1 MEAYVS
7 VTLHTGSFLHA
18 PRGASEGLAAGA
30 LAAANGRI
38 IAFDEAARLRQ
49 RFPDA
54 TQMAHPGLIVPGLV
68 DTHVHFPQLAMAGAH
83 GESLLDWLN
92 RYTFPAELA
101 FADSDQARAR
111 AQQFVKMLSRS
122 GTTSAMIF
130 GVSFERAMEHL
141 FQAMNEA
148 QMAGAA
154 GLVWMDSEGPEG
166 LLNDAKS
173 CVDASNRLLNRFCS
187 NGSLR
192 YAILPR
198 FAPSCSPEMLEA
210 SGHFLASNPDV
221 HMQTHLSESSEEV
234 AWVRSLFP
242 QAKSYTEVYHQFG
255 LCGPNS
261 SFAHAIHLEDS
272 ELEVLSQTRSK
283 IAHCPSANLFLGSG
297 LFDYQRSREAGVS
310 IGLGS
315 DVGAGTSL
323 CLLDVLRD
331 FYGVQMTK
339 GNRIPVG
346 TMLHLATQAG
356 ADLLGLGNEI
366 GSFEVGKRA
375 DFIAIRPIWD
385 DLFAARW
392 SQCQSMEDQFFAA
405 AMLGGTSSIASTTI
419 AGRTAIHP
427 G

>member
-1 MEAYVS
+1 
-7 VTLHTGSFLHA
+7 
-18 PRGASEGLAAGA
+18 
-30 LAAANGRI
+30 
-38 IAFDEAARLRQ
+38 
-49 RFPDA
+49 
-54 TQMAHPGLIVPGLV
+54 
-68 DTHVHFPQLAMAGAH
+68 
-83 GESLLDWLN
+83 
-92 RYTFPAELA
+92 
-101 FADSDQARAR
+101 
-111 AQQFVKMLSRS
+111 
-122 GTTSAMIF
+122 
-130 GVSFERAMEHL
+130 
-141 FQAMNEA
+141 
-148 QMAGAA
+148 
-154 GLVWMDSEGPEG
+154 
-166 LLNDAKS
+166 
-173 CVDASNRLLNRFCS
+173 
-187 NGSLR
+187 
-192 YAILPR
+192 
-198 FAPSCSPEMLEA
+198 MLEA

-310 IGLGS
+310 VGLGS

-356 ADLLGLGNEI
+356 ADLLGLGSEI